1 MFREMYRSKQAISR
15 EECIQILKTE
25 TRGVLSV
32 IGDDGYPYGSPI
44 NHFYHEED
52 GRIYFHG
59 QTFGHKIDAIKA
71 DPKVSLCVVEQGTKR
86 ADHWSYD
93 VKSVIVFGKAEIDED
108 FDHAM
113 QICKLLCDKFP
124 SSEDEDAEEFRLYAD
139 KTLVFSM
146 SIEHMTGKTT
156 HEA

>member
-1 MFREMYRSKQAISR
+1 MFREMHRAKQAISR
-15 EECIQILKTE
+15 EECIRLLKTE

-44 NHFYHEED
+44 NHFYNEED

-59 QTFGHKIDAIKA
+59 QTFGHKIDAIRA
-71 DPKVSLCVVEQGTKR
+71 DPRVSLCVYEQGTKR
-86 ADHWSYD
+86 EDHWSYD
-93 VKSVIVFGKAEIDED
+93 VKSVIVFGRAEIDED

-113 QICKLLCDKFP
+113 HICQLLCDKFP
-124 SSEDEDAEEFRLYAD
+124 STAEEDAEEFRLYAD

>member
-1 MFREMYRSKQAISR
+1 MFREMHRAKQAISR
-15 EECIQILKTE
+15 EECIRLLKTE

-44 NHFYHEED
+44 NHFYNE
-52 GRIYFHG
+52 
-59 QTFGHKIDAIKA
+59 
-71 DPKVSLCVVEQGTKR
+71 
-86 ADHWSYD
+86 
-93 VKSVIVFGKAEIDED
+93 
-108 FDHAM
+108 
-113 QICKLLCDKFP
+113 
-124 SSEDEDAEEFRLYAD
+124 EDAEEFRLYAD